1 MEKEKLVLIPKA
13 EKYIEYIIELIIKLP
28 RTEKFSMGN
37 EYKESMYKMLECIMY
52 LNKVKSG
59 NNNKNKYI
67 KQNVNESITGNK
79 ENIDITQNKNLNLI
93 YLRIMKKY
101 KWIDEKKFNV
111 AIEKIYEIGKILG
124 GLIKYYGKEHK
135 KCL

>member
-28 RTEKFSMGN
+28 RTEKFSIGN

-59 NNNKNKYI
+59 NNYKNKYI

-93 YLRIMKKY
+93 YLRIMRKY
-101 KWIDEKKFNV
+101 KWIDEKKFNI

-124 GLIKYYGKEHK
+124 ELIKYYGKEHK
-135 KCL
+135 KCI